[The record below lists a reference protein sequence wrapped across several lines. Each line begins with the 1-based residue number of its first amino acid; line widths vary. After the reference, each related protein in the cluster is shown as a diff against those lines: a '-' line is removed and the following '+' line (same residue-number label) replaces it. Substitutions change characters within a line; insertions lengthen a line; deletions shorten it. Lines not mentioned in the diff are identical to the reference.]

1 MGLLLRLHL
10 KALAGFQKEWK
21 PVTET
26 EHDLVESLATRQFL
40 RRRAARLQN
49 QFLAPDGTITNEKQF
64 ALYHRYETQHQRA
77 YNKALADLM
86 RLKSLRLREQNG
98 FESQKRKDEIHA
110 YKIKALKD
118 REYRNKL
125 QILEREAR
133 LTLAQSKL
141 PATPAPKTEEISRP
155 ATT

>member
-1 MGLLLRLHL
+1 MRTSTIMTTENKQVIDSKGPL
-10 KALAGFQKEWK
+10 K
-21 PVTET
+21 
-26 EHDLVESLATRQFL
+26 
-40 RRRAARLQN
+40 
-49 QFLAPDGTITNEKQF
+49 
-64 ALYHRYETQHQRA
+64 
-77 YNKALADLM
+77 
-86 RLKSLRLREQNG
+86 NG

-141 PATPAPKTEEISRP
+141 SKESPAPTADANPECQRAAES
-155 ATT
+155 